1 MDFVSSQSEG
11 GSGLQ
16 PQPLVSGEAGQ
27 TVTPAACGAGLAPA
41 AVASA
46 CAPHLHGAR
55 AVFKGTQMGIQ
66 VGPGSLGKALES
78 EAKLTDSTLLFNQS
92 SGARSRG

>member
-11 GSGLQ
+11 GSRLQ
-16 PQPLVSGEAGQ
+16 PRPLVGGEAGQ
-27 TVTPAACGAGLAPA
+27 TVTPAACGAGPAPA
-41 AVASA
+41 AADCA
-46 CAPHLHGAR
+46 CAPHLHGAH